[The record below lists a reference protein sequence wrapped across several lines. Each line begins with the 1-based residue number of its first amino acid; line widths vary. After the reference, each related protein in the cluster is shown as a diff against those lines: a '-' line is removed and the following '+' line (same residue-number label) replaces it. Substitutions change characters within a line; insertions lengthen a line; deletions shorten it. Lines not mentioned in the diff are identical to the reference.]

1 MGQAYL
7 EIDGEQGA
15 ETVGLDGD
23 TPHVVGRDSASAI
36 AFPTDPAVSRRHA
49 VVEQF
54 DGGWLVR
61 DTGSSNGTFVNGA
74 EIDGEQV
81 LAPGDAIELGH
92 QRMVFRLQAEM
103 PTEEHVVVE
112 AAPPE
117 AAPAVEDLDL
127 REEWSGGAAMPA
139 PTNAGAGPEPVTPAP
154 APSAPAPPA
163 PAPPPLSPALE
174 PSRRGAAHVRGT
186 ARSINLR
193 EGSDNQPSVLN
204 FRVDRF
210 DASGNR
216 IEPVA
221 VELNYYRSGQ
231 ISDGDEVEVSG
242 TWSDGAVKASK
253 IVNLSTGASV
263 KGLSPAVKRLLII
276 AFAAVCLFIL
286 LIFLSII
293 AGFALT
299 SG

>member
-1 MGQAYL
+1 LGRAYL
-7 EIDGEQGA
+7 EIDGDQGA
-15 ETVGLDGD
+15 EAVELDGD
-23 TPHVVGRDSASAI
+23 STHLVGRDSANAI
-36 AFPTDPAVSRRHA
+36 AFPSDPAVSRRHA
-49 VVEQF
+49 VLEQF

-61 DTGSSNGTFVNGA
+61 DIGSSNGTFVNGA
-74 EIDGEQV
+74 EIDAEQV
-81 LAPGDAIELGH
+81 LAPGDAIEVGH
-92 QRMVFRLQAEM
+92 QRMVFRLVVEM
-103 PTEEHVVVE
+103 PTEEHVVAE

-117 AAPAVEDLDL
+117 AAPAAPDLDL
-127 REEWSGGAAMPA
+127 REEWSGAAAMPA

-154 APSAPAPPA
+154 EPSAPTPAAPAPPPASPA
-163 PAPPPLSPALE
+163 PAPP
-174 PSRRGAAHVRGT
+174 RRGAAQVRGT

-193 EGSDNQPSVLN
+193 EGGDKPSVLN

-231 ISDGDEVEVSG
+231 VSDGDEVEVTG

-276 AFAAVCLFIL
+276 AFAAICLFIL

-293 AGFALT
+293 AGFVFT